1 MDKKPAEV
9 FHPGEHIIDELCERW
24 WSSKYLS
31 RISGISFNK
40 LGGILEGTADIDSDV
55 ANSLSRIFGTSSEYW
70 MNLQRAWDE
79 RDKLKITHDDGTVTK
94 VKPLQMWTPE

>member
-55 ANSLSRIFGTSSEYW
+55 ANSLSRIFGTSAEYW
-70 MNLQRAWDE
+70 MNLQRAWNE
-79 RDKLKITHDDGTVTK
+79 FQKG
-94 VKPLQMWTPE
+94 